1 MVRVL
6 NGIPQQRQ
14 VIPPAQHKI
23 QRLHGAALPDMDA
36 HLLHPGCPFQEI
48 HRSIGSIGGMGDH
61 DSQLGTAL
69 LLLLHALVQAVHLF
83 QDPGGLLNEMP
94 PLLRGDHTGR
104 RALKNAQVIFF
115 FQIFQRLAH
124 IGLGRVQLLG
134 SSAHRAPLHDGYQI
148 SQFGNVHAFLSLALG
163 NQIWFYC
170 ISCRNALSRKSN

>member
-1 MVRVL
+1 
-6 NGIPQQRQ
+6 
-14 VIPPAQHKI
+14 
-23 QRLHGAALPDMDA
+23 
-36 HLLHPGCPFQEI
+36 
-48 HRSIGSIGGMGDH
+48 MGDH
-61 DSQLGTAL
+61 DPQLGTAL

-83 QDPGGLLNEMP
+83 QDTGGLLNEMP

-104 RALKNAQVIFF
+104 RALKNTQVIFF

-124 IGLGRVQLLG
+124 IGLSGIQPLCRRTHR
-134 SSAHRAPLHDGYQI
+134 SALHDGYQI